1 MRDWVSAYALAAM
14 KTWPTATSRR
24 VWRVRFALA
33 MACGVAVHA
42 AQPDPAL
49 PLPPHL
55 VDPVAA
61 AWADERE
68 GLASGDATVRAAANG
83 RLAMFHHAQQLLVEA
98 EQLYGEAIADARL
111 AAGGEAAEI
120 AGAFR
125 WHYLRG
131 VVRRDRGLLD
141 GAAEDF
147 RAALEIEPE
156 HALTHYRLG
165 TLLVDRGDAERAA
178 THLRRALAA
187 DGASA
192 AALEALADA
201 AIAAQEWSEALS
213 LLERAWQTEPAS
225 RLAYKLAIV
234 ERRLGNDESA
244 ERWLG
249 RRGRAAPTVHDPLLL
264 EVAALS
270 LNPRFYVEAATNA
283 EARGDVGAAIEA
295 YTQATSL
302 APNDA
307 SVGLA
312 LARALVRHGRPA
324 AALEESRRILS
335 LDGTPAR
342 ALHAS
347 LAMQQGAHAE
357 AERSY
362 AELAGAEPEQASHL
376 YWLAMSRLAQG
387 ACAEARAPLAR
398 ALRLAPA
405 SGEAHLVAA
414 RTEALCGDADVAL
427 VRARALLKVRDDA
440 DTRMTLAFALRAA
453 QPLEAMRIAK
463 SHGDHEDA
471 RLILDAVTSGRAPER
486 PFAAGSAWWQPP
498 LP

>member
-1 MRDWVSAYALAAM
+1 MPRVCRAWRAALGSL
-14 KTWPTATSRR
+14 T
-24 VWRVRFALA
+24 
-33 MACGVAVHA
+33 MACCIAVHA
-42 AQPDPAL
+42 AQGEPAL

-55 VDPVAA
+55 AQPVAA

-68 GLASGDATVRAAANG
+68 RLASGDATVRAAAHG
-83 RLAMFHHAQQLLVEA
+83 RLAMFHHAQHLLAEA

-111 AAGGEAAEI
+111 AAGGETAAV

-131 VVRRDRGLLD
+131 VVRRDRGQLA
-141 GAAEDF
+141 GAAQDF
-147 RAALEIEPE
+147 RAALEIRPR
-156 HALTHYRLG
+156 HAASHYRLG
-165 TLLVDRGDAERAA
+165 TLLLDRGDVERATA
-178 THLRRALAA
+178 HLQRALAA
-187 DGASA
+187 DANSA

-201 AIAAQEWSEALS
+201 AIATQEWSEARG
-213 LLERAWQTEPAS
+213 LLERAWQAEPAG

-234 ERRLGNDESA
+234 ERRLGNDQIA
-244 ERWLG
+244 ERWLA
-249 RRGRAAPTVHDPLLL
+249 RRGRDAPTVHDPLLL

-270 LNPRFYVEAATNA
+270 LNPRFFVEAAANA
-283 EARGDVGAAIEA
+283 EARGEADAALAA

-347 LAMQQGAHAE
+347 LAMQQGEHAE

-362 AELAGAEPEQASHL
+362 AELAAAEPEQASHL

-387 ACAEARAPLAR
+387 ACAKARAPLAE

-427 VRARALLKVRDDA
+427 ARARALLKVRDDA

-453 QPLEAMRIAK
+453 QPREAMRIAT
-463 SHGDHEDA
+463 SDGDHEDA